1 MSILSFDDRSHNP
14 ATQIMSLYCH
24 RTAEVVIQL
33 PGSCLYTVIWRQKS
47 SSRGWGALT
56 HFYFLSSLKRRFIC
70 FMITSVP
77 SSMIISVIKWSSVKI
92 YVWSAF
98 FFWCLYNTLAEKVYF
113 PLLFLFINSRL
124 IGLSIRNGLAEHS
137 EEQAKKSSE
146 NLSEQWNSAK
156 QNMHGWP
163 PEWARVFWRLFLT
176 FMYI

>member
-1 MSILSFDDRSHNP
+1 M
-14 ATQIMSLYCH
+14 
-24 RTAEVVIQL
+24 TAKVVIQL

-77 SSMIISVIKWSSVKI
+77 FSMIISVIKWSSVKI

-98 FFWCLYNTLAEKVYF
+98 FFWCLCNTLAEKVYF

-124 IGLSIRNGLAEHS
+124 IVLSIRNGLAEHS
-137 EEQAKKSSE
+137 EEQAKKVPNNEIARNKICTVDILNGHEWRKVGCVVE
-146 NLSEQWNSAK
+146 NKLEFR
-156 QNMHGWP
+156 H
-163 PEWARVFWRLFLT
+163 
-176 FMYI
+176 